1 MIHSPSALVV
11 PHTVKGWE
19 FIEIDGVICLS
30 HKLLGANL
38 NVNATT
44 GLVLE
49 QCNGFDSVDTIVKSL
64 VERFPDYA
72 NEIKIDV
79 LAVFAR
85 LAQEGVISFRI
96 KQSNELLTAIR
107 DRRANPFYYFDAIFC
122 INLDS
127 AKSRWH
133 QAKNQYKL
141 LGIEERVTRFSA
153 VETPQNHHVGC
164 ALSHRRIIQKAME
177 EGLQNILVLE
187 DDAMFD
193 VNSLENLANN
203 IGEIG
208 ELEWDVLH
216 LGGCYWGTQHTNV
229 AGCVHLKE
237 VTEGRRGPTTTHA
250 VAYNKSVYTN
260 LLEKYPES
268 TLKPKDY
275 IDHPRRPAIDQ
286 YLSMNSALKRLLISP
301 SIASQPG
308 ITGQEAESFKPLLS
322 LNL

>member
-153 VETPQNHHVGC
+153 VETPQNHHVGVRSL
-164 ALSHRRIIQKAME
+164 ASPYHSESH
-177 EGLQNILVLE
+177 
-187 DDAMFD
+187 
-193 VNSLENLANN
+193 
-203 IGEIG
+203 
-208 ELEWDVLH
+208 
-216 LGGCYWGTQHTNV
+216 
-229 AGCVHLKE
+229 
-237 VTEGRRGPTTTHA
+237 GRRAP
-250 VAYNKSVYTN
+250 
-260 LLEKYPES
+260 KYFS
-268 TLKPKDY
+268 FG
-275 IDHPRRPAIDQ
+275 RRC
-286 YLSMNSALKRLLISP
+286 YVRCKCSR
-301 SIASQPG
+301 
-308 ITGQEAESFKPLLS
+308 KPLPTILAR
-322 LNL
+322 